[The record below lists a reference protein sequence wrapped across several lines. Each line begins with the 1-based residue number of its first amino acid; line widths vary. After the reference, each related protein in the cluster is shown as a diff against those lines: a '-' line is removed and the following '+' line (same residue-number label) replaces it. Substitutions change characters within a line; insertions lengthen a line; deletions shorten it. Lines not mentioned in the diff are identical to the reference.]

1 MFENILTKDSVSFK
15 DLEEI
20 AFKIA
25 CEIAN
30 EILRNMLE
38 EYDKMLM
45 NSRDA
50 KIYRHKGT
58 ATTTI
63 KAKTGL
69 VEYTRTKYLIK
80 NEDGTNRCVYLT
92 DEILKIKEIGQIS
105 GGIIDLVVKNISEV
119 SYRVCAEMINNM
131 TGLSISEVAVWN
143 IVQKLGE
150 EIKQYEREKVEA
162 HQNDKLKAGEKE
174 TPIIYQEADGIMIY
188 TQGKDRKKQIEKY
201 KEEHPN
207 EEIPKKVRNVE
218 LKLGM
223 TYEGWK
229 EVGKNRYALVGKEYV
244 SGYMSGEEMANITNA
259 NLHSKYN
266 MSKVELRVLN
276 SDGGSWIKKLLTRKA
291 IYQADSYHLKEKINT
306 HVRDIEDA
314 EILKTMFYK
323 KEYPKMIEYVE
334 ELKYKYDGEAQEVE
348 KLEELKKYLIKRKTD
363 MKRYKDY
370 EGVKEKLKGYSK
382 ATGLKYRNMGCQE
395 SNNYCRL
402 TRRMKKK
409 RMSWSK
415 NGSENIAK
423 VITTYASESCTDIIK
438 HLNIQLLPESYIEY
452 AKRYISEIE
461 QNVKEM
467 KKQKTRKTMQ
477 VYTFKQ
483 GSLSGYPKL
492 NKILENKAIS
502 ELIYR

>member
-1 MFENILTKDSVSFK
+1 MFENILTKDSISFK

-20 AFKIA
+20 AYKIA
-25 CEIAN
+25 CEFAN

-38 EYDKMLM
+38 EYDKKLM
-45 NSRDA
+45 DTRDT
-50 KIYRHKGT
+50 KIYRHKGKE
-58 ATTTI
+58 TTTV
-63 KAKTGL
+63 KAKTGI
-69 VEYTRTKYLIK
+69 VEYTRTKYITK
-80 NEDGTNRCVYLT
+80 NEEGKNQCVYLT
-92 DEILKIKEIGQIS
+92 DETLNIKEIGQVS

-119 SYRVCAEMINNM
+119 SFRVCAEMIKNM
-131 TGLSISEVAVWN
+131 TGLSISGVGVWN

-150 EIKQYEREKVEA
+150 EIKQYEEEKVKA

-174 TPIIYQEADGIMIY
+174 TPIVYQEADGIMIY
-188 TQGKDRKKQIEKY
+188 TQGKDRKEQVDNY
-201 KEEHPN
+201 KKKHPN

-229 EVGKNRYALVGKEYV
+229 EVGKNRYVLVGKEYV
-244 SGYMSGEEMANITNA
+244 AGYMSGEEMANITNA
-259 NLHSKYN
+259 NLYSKYD

-276 SDGGSWIKKLLTRKA
+276 SDGGSWIKKLLVKKA

-306 HVRDIEDA
+306 HVRDVEDA

-323 KEYPKMIEYVE
+323 KEYPQMLEYVE
-334 ELKYKYDGEAQEVE
+334 ELKYKYDGETQEVE
-348 KLEELKKYLIKRKTD
+348 KLEELKKYLNKRKND

-370 EGVKEKLKGYSK
+370 EGVREKLKGYTK
-382 ATGLKYRNMGCQE
+382 KTGLKYRNMGCQE

-438 HLNIQLLPESYIEY
+438 HLNIQLLPESFIEY
-452 AKRYISEIE
+452 AERYINEIE
-461 QNVKEM
+461 QNIKEM
-467 KKQKTRKTMQ
+467 KKQRTKTKKA
-477 VYTFKQ
+477 YTFKQ
-483 GSLSGYPKL
+483 GSLNGYPGL
-492 NKILENKAIS
+492 RKILENKTIS
-502 ELIYR
+502 ELVYR

>member
-1 MFENILTKDSVSFK
+1 MFENILTKETVSFK

-25 CEIAN
+25 CEFAN
-30 EILRNMLE
+30 DILRNMLE
-38 EYDKMLM
+38 EYDKKIM
-45 NSRDA
+45 NTRDT
-50 KIYRHKGT
+50 KEFRHKGKE
-58 ATTTI
+58 TTTV

-69 VEYTRTKYLIK
+69 VEYTRTKYITKDETGK
-80 NEDGTNRCVYLT
+80 NKCIYLT
-92 DEILKIKEIGQIS
+92 DELLNIKEMGQIS

-131 TGLSISEVAVWN
+131 TGLSISGVAVWN

-150 EIKQYEREKVEA
+150 EIKHYEQEKVEA

-174 TPIIYQEADGIMIY
+174 TPVVYQEADGIMIY
-188 TQGKDRKKQIEKY
+188 TQGKDRKEQIEKY
-201 KEEHPN
+201 KEQHPN
-207 EEIPKKVRNVE
+207 EEVPKKVRNVE

-229 EVGKNRYALVGKEYV
+229 ETGKNRYALVGKEYV
-244 SGYMSGEEMANITNA
+244 AGYMTGEEMANITNA
-259 NLHSKYN
+259 NLYSKYD

-276 SDGGSWIKKLLTRKA
+276 SDGGSWIKKLLVKKA

-306 HVRDIEDA
+306 HVRDAEDV

-323 KEYPKMIEYVE
+323 KEYSQMIEYVE
-334 ELKYKYDGEAQEVE
+334 TLKYKYDGEVEEVE
-348 KLEELKKYLIKRKTD
+348 KLNELQRYLNKRKDT

-370 EGVKEKLKGYSK
+370 DGVKQKLKTYSK
-382 ATGLKYRNMGCQE
+382 KTGLKYRNMGCQE

-415 NGSENIAK
+415 RGSENIAK
-423 VITTYASESCTDIIK
+423 VITLYASESCTDIIK
-438 HLNIQLLPESYIEY
+438 HLDIQLLPESFIEY
-452 AKRYISEIE
+452 AERYINEIE
-461 QNVKEM
+461 QNIKEM
-467 KKQKTRKTMQ
+467 KKQKVKSKKI
-477 VYTFKQ
+477 YTFKQ
-483 GSLSGYPKL
+483 GTLEGYPNLK
-492 NKILENKAIS
+492 KILENKSIS

>member
-1 MFENILTKDSVSFK
+1 MFENILTKDSISFK

-20 AFKIA
+20 AYKIA
-25 CEIAN
+25 CEFAN

-38 EYDKMLM
+38 EYDKKLM
-45 NSRDA
+45 DTRDT
-50 KIYRHKGT
+50 KIYRHKGKE
-58 ATTTI
+58 TTTV
-63 KAKTGL
+63 KAKTGI
-69 VEYTRTKYLIK
+69 VEYTRTKYLTK
-80 NEDGTNRCVYLT
+80 NEEGKNQCVYLT
-92 DEILKIKEIGQIS
+92 DELLNIKEIGQVS

-119 SYRVCAEMINNM
+119 SFRVCAEMIKNM
-131 TGLSISEVAVWN
+131 TGLSISGVGVWN

-150 EIKQYEREKVEA
+150 EIKQYEEEKVKA

-174 TPIIYQEADGIMIY
+174 TPIVYQEADGIMIY
-188 TQGKDRKKQIEKY
+188 TQGKDRKEQVDNY
-201 KEEHPN
+201 KKKHPN

-229 EVGKNRYALVGKEYV
+229 EVGKNRYVLVGKEYV
-244 SGYMSGEEMANITNA
+244 AGYMSGEEMANITNA
-259 NLHSKYN
+259 NLYSKYD

-276 SDGGSWIKKLLTRKA
+276 SDGGSWIKKLLVKKA

-306 HVRDIEDA
+306 HVRDVEDA

-323 KEYPKMIEYVE
+323 KEYPQMLEYVE
-334 ELKYKYDGEAQEVE
+334 ELKYKYDGETQEVE
-348 KLEELKKYLIKRKTD
+348 KLEELKKYLNKRKND

-370 EGVKEKLKGYSK
+370 EGVREKLKGYTK
-382 ATGLKYRNMGCQE
+382 KTGLKYRNMGCQE

-438 HLNIQLLPESYIEY
+438 HLNIQLLPESFIEY
-452 AKRYISEIE
+452 AERYINEIE
-461 QNVKEM
+461 QNIKEM
-467 KKQKTRKTMQ
+467 KKQRTKTKKA
-477 VYTFKQ
+477 YTFKQ
-483 GSLSGYPKL
+483 GSLNGYPGL
-492 NKILENKAIS
+492 RKILENKTIS
-502 ELIYR
+502 ELVYR

>member
-1 MFENILTKDSVSFK
+1 MFENILTKETVSFK

-25 CEIAN
+25 CEFAN

-38 EYDKMLM
+38 EYDRKIMDT
-45 NSRDA
+45 RDT
-50 KIYRHKGT
+50 KEFRHKGKE
-58 ATTTI
+58 TTTV

-69 VEYTRTKYLIK
+69 VEYTRTKYITKDETGK
-80 NEDGTNRCVYLT
+80 NKCVYLT
-92 DEILKIKEIGQIS
+92 DELLNVKEMGQIS

-131 TGLSISEVAVWN
+131 TGLSISGVAVWN

-150 EIKQYEREKVEA
+150 EIKQYEQEKVEA
-162 HQNDKLKAGEKE
+162 YQNDKLKAGEKE
-174 TPIIYQEADGIMIY
+174 TPVVYQEADGIMIY
-188 TQGKDRKKQIEKY
+188 TQGKDRKEQIEKY
-201 KEEHPN
+201 KEQHPN
-207 EEIPKKVRNVE
+207 EEVPKKVRNVE

-229 EVGKNRYALVGKEYV
+229 ETGKNRYALVGKEYV
-244 SGYMSGEEMANITNA
+244 AGYMTGEEMANITNA
-259 NLHSKYN
+259 NLYSKYD

-276 SDGGSWIKKLLTRKA
+276 SDGGSWIKKLLVKKA
-291 IYQADSYHLKEKINT
+291 IYQADSYHLKEKINA
-306 HVRDIEDA
+306 HVRDVEDV

-323 KEYPKMIEYVE
+323 KEYSQMIEYVE
-334 ELKYKYDGEAQEVE
+334 TLKYKYDGEIEEVE
-348 KLEELKKYLIKRKTD
+348 KLNELQRYLNKRKDT

-370 EGVKEKLKGYSK
+370 DGVKQKLKTYSK
-382 ATGLKYRNMGCQE
+382 KTGLKYRNMGCQE

-415 NGSENIAK
+415 RGSENIAK
-423 VITTYASESCTDIIK
+423 VITLYASESCTDIIK
-438 HLNIQLLPESYIEY
+438 HLDIQLLPESFIEY
-452 AKRYISEIE
+452 AERYINEIE
-461 QNVKEM
+461 QNIKEM
-467 KKQKTRKTMQ
+467 KKKK
-477 VYTFKQ
+477 VKSKKIYTFKQ
-483 GSLSGYPKL
+483 GTLEGYPNLK
-492 NKILENKAIS
+492 KILENKSIS